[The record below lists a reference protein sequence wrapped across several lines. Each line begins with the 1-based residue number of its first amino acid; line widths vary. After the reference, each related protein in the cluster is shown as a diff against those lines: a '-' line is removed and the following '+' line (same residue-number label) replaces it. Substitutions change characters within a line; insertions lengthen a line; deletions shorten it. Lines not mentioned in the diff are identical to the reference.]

1 MLTSNFKLAF
11 RQLRKNGL
19 YTAVTLIGL
28 TVGIAAAL
36 LIFRM
41 VRYELGFNTQFA
53 NYDRIVRVVSEVQT
67 PEAGLEYS
75 VCTPIPAMAA
85 IRQSVAPF
93 EARSSIRE
101 FWGVL
106 ALPDPAGS
114 SAPLKKFNIGEGEIA
129 FFVEPEFDHIFGLQ
143 WLAGNAATALA
154 EPNSIV
160 LTKRWADKF
169 FPSVQDAVGKTL
181 LVDNQVNLVVQGVV
195 ADLPG
200 QSDFHLAYLI
210 SWSTIKSYPNI
221 FFYDEDWGSCSSN
234 YQMYAL
240 LRNPAQTKEANAALA
255 SVGKTEYKSRHTGE
269 KNRTHRVQPLSELHY
284 DERFGHSGTHTTS
297 TTRLSILGGIGILI
311 LVMACFNFINLATAQ
326 ATLRAKEVGVRKT
339 LGSRRRQLTAQFLTE
354 TTLVVLAAIA
364 TGAMLAA
371 GCAPLLKFISHVPD
385 TEPFLSVP
393 AVWGFLTVTGVAVT
407 VLAGLYPA
415 LVLAGF
421 KPVTALRSN
430 AAGEKSGGAPLR
442 KSLVVL
448 QFAIAQA
455 LIIAALITLQQLDYI
470 RSRDLGFSQKLVYT
484 FGMGTDS
491 SSMARQSALK
501 QALLQIPSVE
511 SVSLSSDQP
520 LSGNTWSS
528 NFRYATRPN
537 DEPYSISLKYCDADY
552 ETTYGLQ
559 LLAGK
564 WFAPSDT
571 IRQGVVNE
579 TLLRKLGVQ
588 NPQESVGQQIRLGAR
603 TMLEITGVVKDFHT
617 HNLREEHLP
626 LLLTSR
632 KMFFWE
638 IGAKIRPGNM
648 AGTVAAIQKAYDSIM
663 PEQVF
668 EGRFL
673 DERIARMYEDDN
685 RLSSTCKGF
694 GVLAVLISCLGLFG
708 LAAHAAQQ
716 RTKEIGIRKVLG
728 ASVSGIVGLLS
739 KDFLKLVLVALLV
752 AAPVAWYFM
761 NKWLQEFAFRIPIP
775 WWVFLVAGVAAIV
788 VAFATVSFQSVRAAL
803 ADPVESLRS
812 E

>member
-1 MLTSNFKLAF
+1 MLTNHIKLAF
-11 RQLRKNGL
+11 RQLRKNSL

-41 VRYELGFNTQFA
+41 VRYELSFNKNFS
-53 NYDRIVRVVSEVQT
+53 NYDRIVRVVSEVKT
-67 PEAGLEYS
+67 PEAGVEHT

-93 EARSSIRE
+93 EAMSSIRE
-101 FWGVL
+101 FWGML
-106 ALPDPAGS
+106 ALPDPDGGN
-114 SAPLKKFNIGEGEIA
+114 APLKKFNNSHDEIA
-129 FFVEPEFDHIFGLQ
+129 FFAEPEFDRIFGLE
-143 WLAGNAATALA
+143 WLAGNSATALA

-169 FPSVQDAVGKTL
+169 FPSVQDALGKTL
-181 LVDNQVNLVVQGVV
+181 LVDNQVSLVVRGVV
-195 ADLPG
+195 ADLPTRC
-200 QSDFHLAYLI
+200 DFPLTYLI
-210 SWSTIKSYPNI
+210 SWATIETYPDL
-221 FFYDEDWGSCSSN
+221 FFYDETWGSCSSN
-234 YQMYAL
+234 YQVYAL
-240 LRNPAQTKEANAALA
+240 LRNAGQAEAANAALA
-255 SVGKTEYKSRHTGE
+255 RVGETEYKSRTGE
-269 KNRTHRVQPLSELHY
+269 KNRTHRIQPLSELHY
-284 DERFGHSGTHTTS
+284 DERFGHSGKHTTS
-297 TTRLSILGGIGILI
+297 KTRLGILGGIGILI
-311 LVMACFNFINLATAQ
+311 LVMACFNFINLTTAQ
-326 ATLRAKEVGVRKT
+326 AALRAKEVGVRKT

-354 TTLVVLAAIA
+354 TALVVLAAVA
-364 TGAMLAA
+364 SGAALAS

-393 AVWGFLTVTGVAVT
+393 AVWIFLALTGALVTIF
-407 VLAGLYPA
+407 AGLYPA

-421 KPVTALRSN
+421 KPVTALRGH
-430 AAGEKSGGAPLR
+430 ADGKGSGGAPLR

-455 LIIAALITLQQLDYI
+455 LIIAALITLQQLDFI
-470 RSRDLGFSQKLVYT
+470 RSRDLGFSQNLVYT
-484 FGMGTDS
+484 FSIGTDS
-491 SSMARQSALK
+491 ASLARQSALK
-501 QALLQIPSVE
+501 QALLQIPTVE

-528 NFRYATRPN
+528 NFRYATRPD
-537 DEPYSISLKYCDADY
+537 DEPYSISLKYCDVDY
-552 ETTYGLQ
+552 PRTYALQ
-559 LLAGK
+559 MLAGK
-564 WFAPSDT
+564 WVAPSDT

-588 NPQESVGQQIRLGAR
+588 NPQEAVGQQIRLGR
-603 TMLEITGVVKDFHT
+603 STMVEITGVVRDFHT
-617 HNLREEHLP
+617 HSLREEHLP
-626 LLLTSR
+626 LLMTSR
-632 KMFFWE
+632 KIFFWE
-638 IGAKIRPGNM
+638 IGAKIRPDDI
-648 AGTVAAIQKAYDSIM
+648 AGTLASIQKAYDSVL

-685 RLSSTCKGF
+685 RLSATCKGF

-728 ASVSGIVGLLS
+728 ASVTGIVGLLS

-752 AAPVAWYFM
+752 AVPVAWYFM
-761 NKWLQEFAFRIPIP
+761 DKWLQDFAFRIGIS
-775 WWVFLVAGVAAIV
+775 WWVFAAAGAAAV
-788 VAFATVSFQSVRAAL
+788 LVAFATVGFQGTRAAL
-803 ADPVESLRS
+803 ADPVRSLRS

>member
-1 MLTSNFKLAF
+1 MLTNNFKLAF

-41 VRYELGFNTQFA
+41 LRYELGFNRQFA
-53 NYDRIVRVVSEVQT
+53 NFDRIVRVVSEVQT
-67 PEAGLEYS
+67 PEAGVEYT
-75 VCTPIPAMAA
+75 VCTPIPAMAV
-85 IRQSVAPF
+85 IRQSVAQF
-93 EARSSIRE
+93 EAMSRIRE
-101 FWGVL
+101 FWGTL
-106 ALPDPAGS
+106 AQPDPNGGG
-114 SAPLKKFNIGEGEIA
+114 APVKKFNNGEGEIA
-129 FFVEPEFDHIFGLQ
+129 FLAEPEFDRIFGLQ

-154 EPNSIV
+154 EPNCIV

-169 FPSVQDAVGKTL
+169 FPSVQDALGKTL
-181 LVDNQVNLVVQGVV
+181 LVDNEMNLTVRGVV
-195 ADLPG
+195 ADLPA
-200 QSDFHLAYLI
+200 QCDFPLAYLI
-210 SWSTIKSYPNI
+210 SWATIKSYPDI
-221 FFYDEDWGSCSSN
+221 FFYNEDWGSCSSN
-234 YQMYAL
+234 FQVYAL
-240 LRNPAQTKEANAALA
+240 LRDPTQVNEANAALA
-255 SVGKTEYKSRHTGE
+255 RVGETEYQSRRTGKKSRSHE
-269 KNRTHRVQPLSELHY
+269 IQPLSELHF
-284 DERFGHSGTHTTS
+284 DERYNHSGSHTTS
-297 TTRLSILGGIGILI
+297 KTRLSILGGIGILI

-326 ATLRAKEVGVRKT
+326 AALRAKEVGVRKT

-354 TTLVVLAAIA
+354 TALVVLAAVA
-364 TGAMLAA
+364 SGAALASV
-371 GCAPLLKFISHVPD
+371 CAPLLKFISHVPD
-385 TEPFLSVP
+385 TEPLLSVP
-393 AVWGFLTVTGVAVT
+393 AVWFFLAGTGIVVT

-421 KPVTALRSN
+421 KPVTALRGNSS
-430 AAGEKSGGAPLR
+430 GQKPGGAPLR

-455 LIIAALITLQQLDYI
+455 LIIAALITLQQLDFI
-470 RSRDLGFSQKLVYT
+470 RSRDLGFSQNLVYT
-484 FGMGTDS
+484 FGIGTDS
-491 SSMARQSALK
+491 ASVARHSALK
-501 QALLQIPSVE
+501 QALLQIPTVE

-520 LSGNTWSS
+520 LSDNTWSS
-528 NFRYATRPN
+528 NFRYASRPD
-537 DEPYSISLKYCDADY
+537 DEPYSISLKFCDADY
-552 ETTYGLQ
+552 PATYGLQ

-571 IRQGVVNE
+571 ARQGVVNE

-588 NPQESVGQQIRLGAR
+588 NPQEAVGRQLRLGAS
-603 TMLEITGVVKDFHT
+603 TMLEITGVVEDFHT
-617 HNLREEHLP
+617 HSLREEHLP

-638 IGAKIRPGNM
+638 IGAKIRPDNI
-648 AGTVAAIQKAYDSIM
+648 AGTVAAIQKTYDSVL

-685 RLSSTCKGF
+685 RLSATCKGF

-728 ASVSGIVGLLS
+728 ATVAGIVGLLS
-739 KDFLKLVLVALLV
+739 KDFLKLVLIALV
-752 AAPVAWYFM
+752 IAVPAAWYFM
-761 NKWLQEFAFRIPIP
+761 DKWLQDFAFRIGIS
-775 WWVFLVAGVAAIV
+775 WWVFAAAGVAAV
-788 VAFATVSFQSVRAAL
+788 AVAFATVGFQGTRAAL
-803 ADPVESLRS
+803 ADPVKSLRS